1 MGNKAAVIPFVLVA
15 CVLASAAFLVSPKPA
30 DASRGDRPAGI
41 SDTLLKR
48 LCDRQEALKGR
59 LGWYFVH
66 PSFCEGEP
74 EPEEP
79 SVSITANPMTIPVG
93 SSTTLA
99 WNSDNADSCTA
110 SNGWS
115 GTKALDGAQQVAPA
129 VTTTYTITCEGDG
142 GSANDSVTVT
152 VTQSEPEDP
161 TLDLTANPTTID
173 EGSSSLLS
181 WTTTNATSCEKSGG
195 WSGATTTSGTLSV
208 SPTAT
213 TTFAMECTGPGG
225 SISDS
230 VTVNVRLVP
239 DEPDE
244 PTVNLVAAP
253 TTVHE
258 NSAGNATTTL
268 TWTTTNAT
276 SCTASGGAFTG
287 SKAVN
292 GSQTVTPSATTT
304 YSLDCTGPGGNAND
318 SVTVNFVPEPGPGPS
333 GNLLITEVHYDLSNS
348 TTTPQGEEPGNEW
361 IELHNGT
368 NQTLDL
374 GGYTIHDSAGSDTIP
389 AGTMLAA
396 GQFIVIT
403 SSATTSSFY
412 SIPGNAA
419 ILVLASSIGSNGLGN
434 AGDMVEIRNDEA
446 NTVDAVSWGSNTT
459 AFTPSVR
466 PGTTADDF
474 PGQSIGR
481 INISVDTGAAADWE
495 TKSTPTPG
503 Q

>member
-1 MGNKAAVIPFVLVA
+1 MGNKAAIIPLLLVA
-15 CVLASAAFLVSPKPA
+15 CVLASAAFLVTPQPA
-30 DASRGDRPAGI
+30 DASRGERPAGI

-66 PSFCEGEP
+66 PSFCEDEP
-74 EPEEP
+74 EPEGP

-115 GTKALDGAQQVAPA
+115 GTKALDGSQQVAPT

-142 GSANDSVTVT
+142 GSANDSVMVT
-152 VTQSEPEDP
+152 VNQPEPEDP
-161 TLDLTANPTTID
+161 TLDLTANPMTIN

-181 WTTTNATSCEKSGG
+181 WTTTNATTCEKSGG

-230 VTVNVRLVP
+230 VTVNVILAP
-239 DEPDE
+239 DEPDA

-253 TTVHE
+253 TSVEE

-276 SCTASGGAFTG
+276 SCTASGGTFTG

-292 GSQTVTPSATTT
+292 GSETVTPSATTT
-304 YSLDCTGPGGNAND
+304 YSLNCTGPGGNAND
-318 SVTVNFVPEPGPGPS
+318 SVTVNFVPEPDEEPVEGTLVISEVLYDTGPTQGVETGNEWVEIFNGTNGTLNLS
-333 GNLLITEVHYDLSNS
+333 GYFIQDNAETFILPQGTSLASGASLLITGTSTTAGLWTVPENASWIVFPGFSSQLSN
-348 TTTPQGEEPGNEW
+348 TGDFVH
-361 IELHNGT
+361 L
-368 NQTLDL
+368 
-374 GGYTIHDSAGSDTIP
+374 
-389 AGTMLAA
+389 
-396 GQFIVIT
+396 F
-403 SSATTSSFY
+403 
-412 SIPGNAA
+412 NAA
-419 ILVLASSIGSNGLGN
+419 SS
-434 AGDMVEIRNDEA
+434 
-446 NTVDAVSWGSNTT
+446 TVDQMCWG
-459 AFTPSVR
+459 
-466 PGTTADDF
+466 TADNGFDCDALLVTANS
-474 PGQSIGR
+474 GNSVGR
-481 INISVDTGAAADWE
+481 IDRFVDTGTAADWQIQ
-495 TKSTPTPG
+495 TPNPG
-503 Q
+503 E